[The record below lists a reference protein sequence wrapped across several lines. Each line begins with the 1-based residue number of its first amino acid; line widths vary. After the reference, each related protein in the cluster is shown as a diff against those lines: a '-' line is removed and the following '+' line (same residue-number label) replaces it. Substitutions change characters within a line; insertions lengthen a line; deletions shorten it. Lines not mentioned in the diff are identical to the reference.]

1 MANDAAGLLD
11 ALDIR
16 AAHVVGMSL
25 GGIVAQTM
33 AVRNPNRVRSLVSIS
48 ANTGATQEQ
57 PRLPVLIAM
66 VGRPARDRHRYV
78 RQAEMASKLFG
89 SDLTKD
95 EVHRFA
101 GALFDRGVHP
111 EGTWRQL
118 AAILAAGDRTSE
130 LRSITAPTLVIHG
143 TNDRILPA
151 RGGQA
156 TAAAVPGA
164 ELHLVPGMGHALPRQ
179 HWDQFSAWIVANT
192 QRVQAR

>member
-1 MANDAAGLLD
+1 
-11 ALDIR
+11 
-16 AAHVVGMSL
+16 MSL

-33 AVRNPNRVRSLVSIS
+33 AVRNPSRVRSLVSIS
-48 ANTGATQEQ
+48 ANTGAREAQ
-57 PRLPVLIAM
+57 PRLPILIAM
-66 VGRPARDRHRYV
+66 VGRPARDRDRYV
-78 RQAEMASKLFG
+78 RQAEMAFKIFG
-89 SDLTKD
+89 SDLAKD
-95 EVHRFA
+95 EVQRFA
-101 GALFDRGVHP
+101 EVQFDRGVHP

-118 AAILAAGDRTSE
+118 AAIFAAGDRTSE

-164 ELHLVPGMGHALPRQ
+164 ELHLVPGMGHALPIQ
-179 HWDQFSAWIVANT
+179 HWDQFTAWIVANT